1 MVGCS
6 IKTQGFTLG
15 LSLPMVTVLVLFL
28 YRAGY
33 AIQTQ
38 SLLHLLDCPIVPL
51 FLLGQS
57 AVFAPQMQQLHVLL
71 LNLGL

>member
-15 LSLPMVTVLVLFL
+15 LSLSMVSVLVLL
-28 YRAGY
+28 LRGTWDAVG
-33 AIQTQ
+33 TQ
-38 SLLHLLDCPIVPL
+38 SLFQLLDCPIVPL

-57 AVFAPQMQQLHVLL
+57 AVFTPQMQQLHVLL
-71 LNLGL
+71 LDLLL